1 MYRYARSTSKK
12 LFNYKASSQSASA
25 FQADGSEKS
34 NINGGTCSDNADTHV
49 LVDAEDEK
57 HSAPFHSL
65 SKSEEDKLRN
75 GILNNSGETKTRRRA
90 TDPRPLPKELK
101 KVTQWHGSGDSALE
115 DEPFYHGYMTRTE
128 AERVI
133 TKNGEFLVRKAD
145 VKGRTSYL
153 VTVQHDDIK
162 LHLRIQEAQ
171 KVFWLQTYCFESIQ
185 TLIRY
190 HMEFKE
196 PVCSKNAILESYVPR
211 EEWQLYHEQI
221 STGTSLGY
229 GAFGEVFKGTLTVGP
244 FTKPIEVAVKTL
256 RDGTLNSDDRV
267 TFLREANVM
276 LKLQHKNVVRLYGVA
291 TQKEPIMIVMEFA
304 PGGSLLN
311 KVQHE
316 LISLTRKRS
325 YCYEIIS
332 GMQYLESEQVMH
344 RDLAARNCL
353 IGAND
358 VCKISDFGLSLMG
371 HSHEEKQRL
380 RLPIRWLA
388 PETLLNCMFSSK
400 SDVWSYGVLMF
411 EVFSNGRLPYEN
423 ILDLRDLRKQIVFE
437 GLRLKP
443 PAGMPLAEST
453 IMMSCFEGNPTARPS
468 FYELKHI
475 YEESCQAGAFQKML
489 GWFNIGKGNLAP
501 VKG

>member
-25 FQADGSEKS
+25 FQADATKKS
-34 NINGGTCSDNADTHV
+34 NINGRTCSDNADTHV

-75 GILNNSGETKTRRRA
+75 GILYNSGEIKTRRRA

-101 KVTQWHGSGDSALE
+101 K
-115 DEPFYHGYMTRTE
+115 
-128 AERVI
+128 
-133 TKNGEFLVRKAD
+133 
-145 VKGRTSYL
+145 SYL

-316 LISLTRKRS
+316 LISLTRKRN

-423 ILDLRDLRKQIVFE
+423 IMDLRDLRKQIVFE

-453 IMMSCFEGNPTARPS
+453 IMMSCFEGNPAARPS

-475 YEESCQAGAFQKML
+475 YEESCQAGAFQKVL